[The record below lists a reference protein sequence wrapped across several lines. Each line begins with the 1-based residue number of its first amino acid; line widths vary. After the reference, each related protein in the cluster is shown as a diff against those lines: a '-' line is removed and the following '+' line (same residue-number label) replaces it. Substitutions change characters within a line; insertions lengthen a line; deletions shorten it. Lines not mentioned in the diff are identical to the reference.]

1 MIIRG
6 NIIYYFYIFFS
17 FKILSTGDFGVVKN
31 KASIVK
37 TGCKYMQYDICFHCY
52 PRYMLGIAG
61 VPSVIQFF
69 GFFFLPESPRWLVG
83 QGRVDEARKAL
94 KKIRGLD
101 NVDRE
106 MSEIEKSVEETK
118 EQNKYSEWEYSK
130 TS

>member
-1 MIIRG
+1 
-6 NIIYYFYIFFS
+6 
-17 FKILSTGDFGVVKN
+17 
-31 KASIVK
+31 
-37 TGCKYMQYDICFHCY
+37 
-52 PRYMLGIAG
+52 MLGIAG

-83 QGRVDEARKAL
+83 QGHVDEARKAL